1 VSASEPGAVSA
12 TGALKA
18 RMLQSARQR
27 TALAQGNMKILAIS
41 SIEAHLA
48 YLITI
53 DFLEVRASFL
63 LLSCGI
69 AEPSCDF
76 AALGI
81 VLRPARHVFKVRHE
95 HPPCFLGRWRTRPKT
110 RSLRFC
116 LKRPPC
122 VQVFLGAGHT
132 ANPFLRGRGEL
143 FGIVVRVPGASKA
156 RDFEKIRA
164 AGRLGDLARESEKV
178 K

>member
-27 TALAQGNMKILAIS
+27 TALARGTWKYWEIS

-53 DFLEVRASFL
+53 DFLAVRASFL
-63 LLSCGI
+63 LLWCGI

-76 AALGI
+76 A
-81 VLRPARHVFKVRHE
+81 V
-95 HPPCFLGRWRTRPKT
+95 
-110 RSLRFC
+110 
-116 LKRPPC
+116 
-122 VQVFLGAGHT
+122 
-132 ANPFLRGRGEL
+132 
-143 FGIVVRVPGASKA
+143 
-156 RDFEKIRA
+156 
-164 AGRLGDLARESEKV
+164 
-178 K
+178 